1 MVTIPPDAA
10 AAVPGSKSQPDPGG
24 QGRAWGFE
32 LSVAGSRLER
42 QLGVEWHGA
51 DVALDALAGAIA
63 GSPEK
68 PDWVDAARSAELT
81 ETIDRSL
88 KRGRTVELYNEEYSE
103 ASTFKGLMSAIG
115 CCLLVV
121 GILVV
126 VVVGVLEDFLR
137 RHVPLVPKW
146 PYVLL
151 GVLGIF
157 LALQLLL
164 LAVRPAARAR
174 TRRRVRA
181 MTGTAT

>member
-1 MVTIPPDAA
+1 MEPTWHSMRLAA
-10 AAVPGSKSQPDPGG
+10 ATGG
-24 QGRAWGFE
+24 A
-32 LSVAGSRLER
+32 A
-42 QLGVEWHGA
+42 
-51 DVALDALAGAIA
+51 
-63 GSPEK
+63 EK
-68 PDWVDAARSAELT
+68 PDWVDAARSTELT

-121 GILVV
+121 GMLVV

-151 GVLGIF
+151 AVLGAF

-164 LAVRPAARAR
+164 LA
-174 TRRRVRA
+174 TRHPDLGA
-181 MTGTAT
+181 GPTANPGDDEQGDPSD